1 MAPSLGDSIIATA
14 HCVDDRVVV
23 VVVLVRACCSSVT
36 TLQRQRPRLTV
47 MLRRIRHRR

>member
-23 VVVLVRACCSSVT
+23 VVVLC
-36 TLQRQRPRLTV
+36 
-47 MLRRIRHRR
+47 RHASRGLVLFPD